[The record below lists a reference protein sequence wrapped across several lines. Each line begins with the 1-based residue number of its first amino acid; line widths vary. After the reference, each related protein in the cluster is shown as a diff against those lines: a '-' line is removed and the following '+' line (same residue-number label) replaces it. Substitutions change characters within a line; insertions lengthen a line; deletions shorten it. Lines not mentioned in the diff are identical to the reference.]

1 MLGTQ
6 SKSYPLTILPWFCFL
21 GMLSAFVYGSILPS
35 HLSPYS
41 TPAWSR
47 KMATHSS
54 ILAWKIPWTE
64 NPDRLQSTQLQRLR
78 HDWATEYAHHV
89 ENHSPILFHLICTT
103 VLMAQMVKNLAAMQ
117 ETWVQSLGWEDPLE
131 KGMTTH
137 SSILAW
143 RILGQR
149 SLAGYIQS
157 MGLKRVR
164 HSWVTFIYI
173 HTLMTGWLCSEKCGA
188 TIPNWLQL
196 EQLCFAFPTTLK
208 V

>member
-6 SKSYPLTILPWFCFL
+6 SKTYPLTVLPWFSFL
-21 GMLSAFVYGSILPS
+21 EMLSAFVYESVLPS

-47 KMATHSS
+47 KMATRSS

-64 NPDRLQSTQLQRLR
+64 TPDRLQSMQLQRFR

-89 ENHSPILFHLICTT
+89 ENNSPILFHLICTT
-103 VLMAQMVKNLAAMQ
+103 VLMAQMVKNLSTVQ
-117 ETWVQSLGWEDPLE
+117 ETWVQFLGWKDPLE

-143 RILGQR
+143 RIPWTEEPGRL
-149 SLAGYIQS
+149 QS
-157 MGLKRVR
+157 MGLKRGR
-164 HSWVTFIYI
+164 HNWVTFIYI
-173 HTLMTGWLCSEKCGA
+173 HTLMTGWLCSEKCRA

-196 EQLCFAFPTTLK
+196 EQLCFAFPKPLK